1 MATITII
8 TVLRAAYAAY
18 CEENGLDNDKPSDDD
33 LVTFVCDNIDDM
45 PGADLFRHAWALLPQ
60 HRDMVDKLNDDLLA
74 DDQDHYKILESA
86 LSDFEN
92 EGFTFDYGLDGQ
104 PFNLRLK

>member
-1 MATITII
+1 MASIAII
-8 TVLRAAYAAY
+8 SVFRAAYATY

-33 LVTFVCDNIDDM
+33 LITFVNDNIDDM
-45 PGADLFRHAWALLPQ
+45 PGADLFAHTETLLPQ
-60 HRDMVDKLNDDLLA
+60 HRDMVDKLTNDLLA

-86 LSDFEN
+86 LADFEN

-104 PFNLRLK
+104 PFNLRLR